1 MRANKEKDSAGRLNP
16 SAESREAPPRGD
28 IWGNEDPVP
37 DDSGEAGTR
46 WILRIIPLVHGAVVG
61 HATGELLMGL
71 SGGLAISVVIDLF
84 MGQHSLVRSLLLRSV
99 RVGCPV
105 ISATAHRLAALIGSL
120 GLPEPIGLQQMQCDR
135 PESR

>member
-71 SGGLAISVVIDLF
+71 SGGLARFRHRFYDWGIF
-84 MGQHSLVRSLLLRSV
+84 LVFSPS
-99 RVGCPV
+99 
-105 ISATAHRLAALIGSL
+105 
-120 GLPEPIGLQQMQCDR
+120 GL
-135 PESR
+135 